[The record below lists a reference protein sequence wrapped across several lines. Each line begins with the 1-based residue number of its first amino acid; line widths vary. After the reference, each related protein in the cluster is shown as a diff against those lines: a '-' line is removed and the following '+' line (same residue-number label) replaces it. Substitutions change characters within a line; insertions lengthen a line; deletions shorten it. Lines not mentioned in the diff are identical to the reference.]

1 LEREPNFSTAF
12 EHTFDSCENGGM
24 SRPSST
30 TLDRFADAGV
40 PVEEWFGIPGPDDA
54 PPLGDVVEEA
64 LSGLAWFSRP
74 FADAARLRDA
84 TDDELLQ
91 LAGIVADQ
99 AGVVQAQQA
108 LIAGEIAERS
118 RAELGLRGLAQ
129 SRGHRTPAELVRVA
143 TGSSLRDARQTVE
156 VGQLLVETAQL
167 AHPATGEVAVPSA
180 PWMSGV
186 AQRVAAGR
194 LSPEKASA
202 IRRGLGLPGI
212 GIDVAALTA
221 AADVLLGEAD
231 RLDADRLHVR
241 ARELRDELDAAGAA
255 EREARRREQRSFR
268 MHLQSDGM
276 TRAVWLM
283 DPETAAIVTDV
294 VDRATSPK
302 LGGPR
307 FIRDDERKRAERIER
322 DPRTAAQYASDV
334 LVELLRLGH
343 TADPQ
348 LLGGDEPPAVRVLVT
363 GDDLAA
369 GHGIA
374 QIEGQT
380 APVSITTAQRHT
392 CSSGQQTIV
401 FDPAGRP
408 LDVGR
413 ASRLF
418 NRRQR
423 RALQARD
430 GGCMF
435 PGCQRPPSWTEAH
448 HIRHWTRDRGRSD
461 IDDGILLCR
470 HHHRLVHD
478 QGWEFQRTIS
488 ASGIQ
493 YELIP
498 PTTIDAAQEPIPL
511 HSRSSTYRRL
521 REQTAA
527 PERDRAAAP

>member
-1 LEREPNFSTAF
+1 VSAALSHVES
-12 EHTFDSCENGGM
+12 
-24 SRPSST
+24 
-30 TLDRFADAGV
+30 DRFADAT
-40 PVEEWFGIPGPDDA
+40 PDADTA
-54 PPLGDVVEEA
+54 WVDELLGGSEPPLADVIEEA
-64 LSGLAWFSRP
+64 LSGLAWFSHP

-99 AGVVQAQQA
+99 ASVVQAQQA
-108 LIAGEIAERS
+108 LIAGEVARRS

-143 TGSSLRDARQTVE
+143 TGSSLRDARARVE
-156 VGQLLVETAQL
+156 VGAMLVETAQL
-167 AHPATGEVAVPSA
+167 ADASTGEVPVPST
-180 PWMSGV
+180 PWMAS
-186 AQRVAAGR
+186 AAERVVAGR
-194 LSPEKASA
+194 LSPEKATA
-202 IRRGLGLPGI
+202 IRRGLGMPSSA
-212 GIDVAALTA
+212 IDVAALTA
-221 AADVLLGEAD
+221 AANVLLSEAD

-241 ARELRDELDAAGAA
+241 ARELRDELDTAGVAQ
-255 EREARRREQRSFR
+255 REAQRREQRSFR
-268 MHLQSDGM
+268 LHRQSDGM

-307 FIRDDERKRAERIER
+307 FVRSDEVERAARIER
-322 DPRTAAQYASDV
+322 DPRTAEQYASDV

-343 TADPQ
+343 AADPQ

-363 GDDLAA
+363 RDDLAA
-369 GHGIA
+369 RHGIA

-380 APVSITTAQRHT
+380 APVSIATAERLA
-392 CSSGQQTIV
+392 CGSGLQVIE

-418 NRRQR
+418 TRKQR
-423 RALQARD
+423 RALRARD

-435 PGCQRPPSWTEAH
+435 PGCERPPSWTEAH
-448 HIRHWTRDRGRSD
+448 HIRHWVRDRGGSD

-478 QGWEFQRTIS
+478 QGWEFRCTMAEGSIR
-488 ASGIQ
+488 

-498 PTTIDAAQEPIPL
+498 PITIDSRQEPVTLP
-511 HSRSSTYRRL
+511 SRSAAYRRL
-521 REQTAA
+521 REQTVAFSA
-527 PERDRAAAP
+527 GQQPVGRRPDHR